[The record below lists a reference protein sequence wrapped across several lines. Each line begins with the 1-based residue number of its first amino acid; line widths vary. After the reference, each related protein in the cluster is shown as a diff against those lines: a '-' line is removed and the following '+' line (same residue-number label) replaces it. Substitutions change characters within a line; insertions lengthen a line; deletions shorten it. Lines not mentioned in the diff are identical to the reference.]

1 MSRVSQI
8 SLTLALAA
16 GAWLLP
22 ITARAQGNYHS
33 SPTGGRSALMGN
45 TGVALGRD
53 GAAPFLNPAT
63 IVRIHDASLAF
74 SANFYSVTA
83 TRLSSYH
90 QPASADA
97 NFPGV
102 VLNDSSTTEARFEV
116 IPSTL
121 CFFFTVA
128 GFGDKD
134 DQSPNGSDGA
144 EAPRRGRQKLGLC
157 LGNVERQDLSKPA
170 LNLHATTAGG
180 LTQQAGSLTRKWAR
194 WNTGPTYSA
203 YLTNDLA
210 VGISLHGVYTYYG
223 FHDDNNTVTVRGA
236 GGTISSNLGGSGAG
250 YAVDIAAILGVT
262 YKIGHYTAGMS
273 AGLPS
278 VHLAGGY
285 EANLHQQY
293 AGAPGENAVNTTGSG
308 NFRAPPPVRLSAG
321 LGREIGKLKLEV
333 DGSYYFGMSEAIR
346 SAMRIDQINVTG
358 TAGVPASFDA
368 TYAVRARPTVI
379 VAVGGE
385 YFVTPSFSVL
395 GGASTDFSASAPLD
409 TAMTLGNFE
418 KQRTSRVL
426 LSGGIGSYGDAGD
439 ILIGTQLSYGWG
451 QALAVNP
458 YVLPND
464 YAIISTQEYGAML
477 ILAGSTNLKAIRR
490 AVERVED
497 IVIKKKPGEN

>member
-1 MSRVSQI
+1 MARLGQVL
-8 SLTLALAA
+8 LTIAVTAA
-16 GAWLLP
+16 AWAVP
-22 ITARAQGNYHS
+22 VTARAQGNYRS
-33 SPTGGRSALMGN
+33 TPTGGRSALMGN

-63 IVRIHDASLAF
+63 IVRIHDSSLAF
-74 SANFYSVTA
+74 SANFYSLTA
-83 TRLSSYH
+83 THLSNYH
-90 QPASADA
+90 QPAGADG

-102 VLNDSSTTEARFEV
+102 IASDTSTTESRFEV

-128 GFGDKD
+128 GFGDRERGED
-134 DQSPNGSDGA
+134 AGNDGA
-144 EAPRRGRQKLGLC
+144 EAPRSGRQKLAVC
-157 LGNVERQDLSKPA
+157 LGNVERQDLAQPA
-170 LNLHATTAGG
+170 LNFRSATPGG

-203 YLTNDLA
+203 YLSDNLS
-210 VGISLHGVYTYYG
+210 VGMSLHAIYTYYG
-223 FHDDNNTVTVRGA
+223 FHDDNSTVTLRNA

-250 YAVDIAAILGVT
+250 YTVDAAAILGAT
-262 YKIGHYTAGMS
+262 YKVGRYTVGVS
-273 AGLPS
+273 AQLPS
-278 VHLAGGY
+278 VHLTSGY
-285 EANLHQQY
+285 DANLHQQY
-293 AGAPGENAVNTTGSG
+293 AGAPGESVLITTGSG
-308 NFRAPPPVRLSAG
+308 DFHAPPPVRISAG
-321 LGREIGKLKLEV
+321 LGRELGRLKLEV

-346 SAMRIDQINVTG
+346 SWMHVDQINVTG
-358 TAGVPASFDA
+358 TAGVPTSFDA
-368 TYAVRARPTVI
+368 TYAVRTRPTVNL
-379 VAVGGE
+379 AVGSE
-385 YFVTPSFSVL
+385 YFITPNFSVL

-409 TAMTLGNFE
+409 TAMNLGNFE

-426 LSGGIGSYGDAGD
+426 VSGGIGSYGDAGD

-458 YVLPND
+458 YVLPNQ

-497 IVIKKKPGEN
+497 IVTKKK